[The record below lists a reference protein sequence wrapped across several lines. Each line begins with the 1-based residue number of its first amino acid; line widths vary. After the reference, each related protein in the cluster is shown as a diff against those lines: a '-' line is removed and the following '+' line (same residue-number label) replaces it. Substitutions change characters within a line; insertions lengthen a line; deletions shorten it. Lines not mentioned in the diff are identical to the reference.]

1 MMDPRRFVKRLPVA
15 DALLDR
21 MAYAGARGDRRAA
34 LLNALLPSGALA
46 HSLTFAV
53 APAGEEVLSW
63 PVRLPPLTALLAPG
77 SPLTGA
83 QVVVHTRPPAPGAY
97 RELIQHGVPAHRW
110 TYVAVSSDDPAS
122 AATWTQNVLR
132 QHGFT
137 AAQLDQDE
145 LLDVVAFLGGLD
157 GAAASAKLIERG
169 FEACTMGAELH
180 VCFTWSEAPVLEL
193 LSRFPAVPATVGVRV
208 ARTGGEFVA
217 ERVLRLSGP
226 DVKALQSAE
235 TWLANGVRHAG
246 RLQRLNGHHASA
258 AAVTVPVC
266 VPPSLPSKQ
275 SWTHVEPPHV
285 AGRAA
290 AWTGGAGVVLG
301 WDVVRQAHA
310 PLRLFRERPVVGV
323 VTSARLAHL
332 VAARSVSCGAG
343 VTVQSEAP
351 WPGPFGHARPGPPAV
366 ALGGPR
372 LPHLLVLDR
381 PAEVPG
387 LAGLPGSHH
396 AVLVVADLGPEHV
409 PLLEVADFAV
419 AGDLGAPQQSL
430 LRGVFG
436 TWLDDL
442 PLVPGQVTVI
452 GRGVA
457 ARVGITLTGQ
467 EHHLLG

>member
-1 MMDPRRFVKRLPVA
+1 MDPRKFVKRLPVA

-34 LLNALLPSGALA
+34 LLNALLPSGSLA
-46 HSLTFAV
+46 HSLTFVV
-53 APAGEEVLSW
+53 APANAAVLSW
-63 PVRLPPLTALLAPG
+63 PARLPPLAALLAPG
-77 SPLTGA
+77 TPLTGA
-83 QVVVHTRPPAPGAY
+83 QVVVHTRPPAPDAY
-97 RELIQHGVPAHRW
+97 RELTQHSSPAHRW
-110 TYVAVSSDDPAS
+110 TYVAVCSADPAS
-122 AATWTQNVLR
+122 AAVWTKNVLG

-137 AAQLDQDE
+137 AEQLDEDE

-157 GAAASAKLIERG
+157 GAAAQAKLIERG
-169 FEACTMGAELH
+169 FEACTMGSDLH
-180 VCFTWSEAPVLEL
+180 ACYTWSDAPMLEL
-193 LSRFPAVPATVGVRV
+193 LSRFPAVRATVGVRL
-208 ARTGGEFVA
+208 ARAGGEFVA
-217 ERVLRLSGP
+217 ERVLRLSGQ
-226 DVKALQSAE
+226 DAKALLGAE
-235 TWLANGVRHAG
+235 TWLASGVRHAG

-258 AAVTVPVC
+258 AAVTIPVC

-275 SWTHVEPPHV
+275 SWTHVEPAHV
-285 AGRAA
+285 AGQAA

-310 PLRLFRERPVVGV
+310 PLRLFHERPVVGV

-332 VAARSVSCGAG
+332 IAVRAVSCGAA
-343 VTVQSEAP
+343 VTVQSAAP
-351 WPGPFGHARPGPPAV
+351 WPGPFGHARPGPAAL

-381 PAEVPG
+381 PAEVPT
-387 LAGLPGSHH
+387 LADLPGSHH

-409 PLLEVADFAV
+409 PLLDVADFAV
-419 AGDLGAPQQSL
+419 AGELTAPQQAL

-452 GRGVA
+452 GHDVA
-457 ARVGITLTGQ
+457 ARVGITLTGP